1 MLYRTGFHWYIAV
14 LAGMCLVCVGCSRQ
28 VDNTLAIEE
37 MKAFLGD
44 KAEAILAEGSTVIMP
59 FEVDETGEILPLE
72 GLGPN
77 GEEPVDVGSLEGL
90 LTEEDGEKLRR
101 GKFTAALCFHYM
113 AADWSQLQMQGCK
126 AVLQKYGVKV
136 VAVTDAELKTEK
148 QISDYETVI
157 QMKPD
162 LLITLPM
169 DRDATAS
176 VLRKAVEA
184 GIVISLMDTVP
195 TGFTHPDDYA
205 GMVSADNYANGRV
218 AAEIL
223 AEHLGGK
230 GKVAIFDNKHSMFHT
245 DARSKA
251 ARDTFAKYPGIEIVA
266 QEKTGSAEEAA
277 AKTESLLVAHPDL
290 DGLWTIWDGPG
301 MAAAAVIENLGRKTV
316 VTTVDLSHDSAYSI
330 ATGGALI
337 GTGSQHPYDQG
348 IAEAMI
354 GLAALLKKPTPAYVN
369 VPGERVTRASMKR
382 SWYRAFR
389 SPMPPE
395 IRAALEK

>member
-1 MLYRTGFHWYIAV
+1 MAV
-14 LAGMCLVCVGCSRQ
+14 LAATCLACVGCSGP
-28 VDNTLAIEE
+28 VDDERAVEE
-37 MKAFLGD
+37 MRAVVGD

-59 FEVDETGEILPLE
+59 FEVDETGEIQPLD

-77 GEEPVDVGSLEGL
+77 GEEPVHVSSLEGL
-90 LTEEDGEKLRR
+90 LTEEDAEKLKQ
-101 GKFTAALCFHYM
+101 GKFTAVLCFHYM

-126 AVLQKYGVKV
+126 AVLQEYGVKV

-148 QISDYETVI
+148 QISDFETVI

-176 VLRKAVEA
+176 VLRKAAEA

-195 TGFTHPDDYA
+195 TGFNHPDDYA
-205 GMVSADNYANGRV
+205 GMVCADNYTAGRV

-230 GKVAIFDNKHSMFHT
+230 GQVAIFDNKHSMFHT
-245 DARSKA
+245 DERSRA
-251 ARDTFAKYPGIEIVA
+251 AREAFAKYPGIEIVA

-277 AKTESLLVAHPDL
+277 AKTESLLVAHPEL
-290 DGLWTIWDGPG
+290 DGLWTVWDGPG
-301 MAAAAVIENLGRKTV
+301 MAAAAAIENLGRDV
-316 VTTVDLSHDSAYSI
+316 AVTTVDLSRDSAYSI

-337 GTGSQHPYDQG
+337 GTGGQHPYDQG

-354 GLAALLKKPTPAYVN
+354 GLAALLEKPTPAYVN
-369 VPGERVTRASMKR
+369 VPAEKVTRGSMMR

-395 IRAALEK
+395 IRAALEE

>member
-1 MLYRTGFHWYIAV
+1 MLYRTGFDRSLAV
-14 LAGMCLVCVGCSRQ
+14 LAGTCMLCVGCSRP
-28 VDNTLAIEE
+28 VDDTRAVEE
-37 MKAFLGD
+37 MRAFVGD
-44 KAEAILAEGSTVIMP
+44 KAEAILAEGSTVFMP
-59 FEVDETGEILPLE
+59 FEVDETGDILPLD

-77 GEEPVDVGSLEGL
+77 GETPVDVSTLVGL
-90 LTEEDGEKLRR
+90 LTKEDGEKLRN
-101 GKFTAALCFHYM
+101 GNFTAAFCFHFM
-113 AADWSQLQMQGCK
+113 AADWSQLQMQGAK

-176 VLRKAVEA
+176 VLRKAAEA

-195 TGFTHPDDYA
+195 TGFEHPRDYA
-205 GMVSADNYANGRV
+205 GMVSADNYTAGRV

-230 GKVAIFDNKHSMFHT
+230 GKVAIFDNKHAMFHT
-245 DARSKA
+245 DERSRA
-251 ARDTFAKYPGIEIVA
+251 ARDAFAKYPEIEIVA

-348 IAEAMI
+348 IAEALI

-369 VPGERVTRASMKR
+369 VPAERVTRESMKR

-389 SPMPPE
+389 KPMPPE

>member
-1 MLYRTGFHWYIAV
+1 MLHRTGFAWS
-14 LAGMCLVCVGCSRQ
+14 LAILASACLLFVGCSKP
-28 VDNTLAIEE
+28 VDNTQAIAE
-37 MKAFLGD
+37 MKAFVGD
-44 KAEAILAEGSTVIMP
+44 KAEAILAQGSTVLIP
-59 FEVDETGEILPLE
+59 FELDETGDILPLD

-77 GEEPVDVGSLEGL
+77 GETPVAVGTLEGL
-90 LTEEDGEKLRR
+90 LTKEDEETLKKGN
-101 GKFTAALCFHYM
+101 FTAAICFHYM
-113 AADWSQLQMQGCK
+113 AADWSQLQMQGAK

-136 VAVTDAELKTEK
+136 IAVTDAELKTEK
-148 QISDYETVI
+148 QISDLETVI

-169 DRDATAS
+169 DRDATAG
-176 VLRKAVEA
+176 VLRKAAEA
-184 GIVISLMDTVP
+184 GIVLSFMDTVP
-195 TGFTHPDDYA
+195 RGFKHPDDYA
-205 GMVSADNYANGRV
+205 GMVCADNYTAGRV
-218 AAEIL
+218 AAEL
-223 AEHLGGK
+223 LVEHLGGK
-230 GKVAIFDNKHSMFHT
+230 GKVAIYDNKHVMFHT
-245 DARSKA
+245 DERSRGG
-251 ARDTFAKYPGIEIVA
+251 RDVFAKYPDIEIVA

-301 MAAAAVIENLGRKTV
+301 MAAAAIIENLGRKTV

-337 GTGSQHPYDQG
+337 GTGGQHPYDQG
-348 IAEAMI
+348 IAEALI

-369 VPGERVTRASMKR
+369 VPAERITRETMKR
-382 SWYRAFR
+382 SWYRSFR

>member
-1 MLYRTGFHWYIAV
+1 MLYQRGFHWSLAV
-14 LAGMCLVCVGCSRQ
+14 LAGACLVCGGCSQ
-28 VDNTLAIEE
+28 PVDDTQAIEE
-37 MKAFLGD
+37 MKAFVGD

-59 FEVDETGEILPLE
+59 FEVDETGEIQPIE

-77 GEEPVDVGSLEGL
+77 GEEPVDVSSLADL
-90 LTEEDGEKLRR
+90 LTEEDAEKLKR
-101 GKFTAALCFHYM
+101 GKFTAAICFHYM

-176 VLRKAVEA
+176 VLRKAAES

-195 TGFTHPDDYA
+195 TGFKHPDDYA
-205 GMVSADNYANGRV
+205 GMVSADNYTNGRV

-230 GKVAIFDNKHSMFHT
+230 GQVAIFDNKHSMFHT
-245 DARSKA
+245 DARSRA
-251 ARDTFAKYPGIEIVA
+251 AREVFAKYPEIEIVA
-266 QEKTGSAEEAA
+266 QEKVGTTEEAA
-277 AKTESLLVAHPDL
+277 AKAESLLVAHPEL
-290 DGLWTIWDGPG
+290 KGLWTVWDGAG

-369 VPGERVTRASMKR
+369 VPGERVTRGSMKR

>member
-1 MLYRTGFHWYIAV
+1 MRYRTSFHWSLAV
-14 LAGMCLVCVGCSRQ
+14 LAGMCLVCAGCSQ
-28 VDNTLAIEE
+28 PVDDAQAIED
-37 MKAFLGD
+37 MKAFVGD

-59 FEVDETGEILPLE
+59 FEVDETGEIQPIE

-77 GEEPVDVGSLEGL
+77 GEEPVDVSSLEGL

-101 GKFTAALCFHYM
+101 GKFTAAICFHYM
-113 AADWSQLQMQGCK
+113 AADWPQLQMQGCK
-126 AVLQKYGVKV
+126 AVLEKYGVKV

-176 VLRKAVEA
+176 VLRKAAES

-195 TGFTHPDDYA
+195 TGFKHPDDYA
-205 GMVSADNYANGRV
+205 GMVSADNYTNGRV

-230 GKVAIFDNKHSMFHT
+230 GQVAIFDNKHSMFHT
-245 DARSKA
+245 DERSRA
-251 ARDTFAKYPGIEIVA
+251 AREAFAKYPEIEIVA
-266 QEKTGSAEEAA
+266 QEKVGTTEEAA
-277 AKTESLLVAHPDL
+277 SKAESLLVAHPEL
-290 DGLWTIWDGPG
+290 KGLWTVWDGAG

-337 GTGSQHPYDQG
+337 GTGAQHPYDQG

-369 VPGERVTRASMKR
+369 VPGERVTRSSMKR